1 MPASMASEE
10 EGGKQEAGGGGG
22 GGGTFGMLNNLKGGK
37 IEDLF
42 QVIVFLMCS
51 LTDRRIV
58 PDECVLIVI
67 YICRYAP
74 VMYVPI
80 YTDIPNACVPFV
92 FLFLVCFSYVPNV
105 FLMCF

>member
-1 MPASMASEE
+1 MPASSASEE

-51 LTDRRIV
+51 
-58 PDECVLIVI
+58 
-67 YICRYAP
+67 
-74 VMYVPI
+74 
-80 YTDIPNACVPFV
+80 
-92 FLFLVCFSYVPNV
+92 
-105 FLMCF
+105 